1 MRIPRRARI
10 SRGAAGAAAATIA
23 AAALIL
29 TNPLAARA
37 DTSTVTPTAITTTS
51 GSTGSGQSAANLAV
65 QDLSGTTDTWSKYVE
80 FSGQYSGY
88 LTYAVPTTIAP
99 SSITGI
105 QVKVNYRGPATSTQT
120 WTFKLYDW
128 SSSSW
133 VSVGTNA
140 SAPDW
145 GAWTLLTFNAS
156 GTLSNFV
163 SSGSAMRLQLIA
175 NNASDSADIDYAAI
189 VLSTSSSADTTAPS
203 VPANLAVTGTT
214 SSSVSLSW
222 SASTDN
228 VGVTGYEVFQGSG
241 TTPVATVTTTSATVT
256 GLAASTTYSFTV
268 KARDAAG
275 NRSAASASVSATTA
289 SSGGLPAPVT
299 CSGCWHPPLQT
310 SWNWVI
316 SVVPTAPY
324 RNVSMYDIDG
334 FNATAAD
341 VTSLHNAGKKVVC
354 YISAGTY
361 EDWRPDASQFPAS
374 ILGSNVQGWQGER
387 WLDVRNVQQANSA
400 LAAIMNARL
409 DMCKNKGF
417 DAVEFDNVDG
427 YTNSPGFPLT
437 ASDQAYYNVF
447 LANGARSRGMSA
459 VMKND
464 IDQISSLLPYFDMA
478 LNEECNANN
487 ECGAYSQFVQAGK
500 PVFNAEYGSSTS
512 FCSADNA
519 ANYNGV
525 RFALDLNDSIFQPC
539 R

>member
-1 MRIPRRARI
+1 
-10 SRGAAGAAAATIA
+10 
-23 AAALIL
+23 L
-29 TNPLAARA
+29 
-37 DTSTVTPTAITTTS
+37 
-51 GSTGSGQSAANLAV
+51 
-65 QDLSGTTDTWSKYVE
+65 
-80 FSGQYSGY
+80 
-88 LTYAVPTTIAP
+88 PTTISP

-105 QVKVNYRGPATSTQT
+105 QVKVNYRGPDTASQT

-128 SSSSW
+128 SSSTW

-140 SAPDW
+140 SAPSW
-145 GAWTLLTFNAS
+145 GAWKLLTFNAS
-156 GTLSNFV
+156 GTLANFV
-163 SSGSAMRLQLIA
+163 STGSAMRLQLVA
-175 NNASDSADIDYAAI
+175 NNSSDAADIDYAAI
-189 VLSTSSSADTTAPS
+189 ALTTSASSGDTTAPS
-203 VPANLAVTGTT
+203 VPGNVAVTGTT

-241 TTPVATVTTTSATVT
+241 TSPVATVTGTSATVS
-256 GLAASTTYSFTV
+256 GLAASTTYSFPV

-289 SSGGLPAPVT
+289 SSGGLPAPVS
-299 CSGCWHPPLQT
+299 CPGCWHPPLQV
-310 SWNWVI
+310 SWNWVL

-334 FNATAAD
+334 FNASAAD
-341 VTSLHNAGKKVVC
+341 VNALHNAGKKVVC
-354 YISAGTY
+354 YISVGSY
-361 EDWRPDASQFPAS
+361 EDWRSDAGQFPAA
-374 ILGSNVQGWQGER
+374 ILGNNLDGWPGER

-400 LAAIMNARL
+400 LASIMNARL

-417 DAVEFDNVDG
+417 DAVEFDNMDG
-427 YTNSPGFPLT
+427 YTNSTGFPLS
-437 ASDQAYYNVF
+437 ANDQAYYNVF

-464 IDQISSLLPYFDMA
+464 NGQISALLPYFDMA
-478 LNEECNANN
+478 LNEECNAFS
-487 ECGAYSQFVQAGK
+487 ECGPYSQFVQAGK

-525 RFALDLNDSIFQPC
+525 RFALDLDDSIFQPC